1 VWAPSLA
8 HVLREPDRSV
18 SVWDSVMLHG
28 LGKGPPVRVFAKEE
42 EGGAAIETALLLG
55 LAAFFAF
62 AVKTAVAEPLLAT
75 LARASRV
82 LSQVLGGM
90 GAV

>member
-1 VWAPSLA
+1 MDAVA

-28 LGKGPPVRVFAKEE
+28 LGKGPPVRGFAEEE
-42 EGGAAIETALLLG
+42 EGGAAIEMALMLG

-62 AVKTAVAEPLLAT
+62 VMKNVVAAPLLAT
-75 LARASRV
+75 LTKASQV
-82 LSQVLGGM
+82 LSQALGGM